1 MFRKISTFLLLAGA
15 LGLVLFLKN
24 ILFEKPT
31 PPRIID
37 RLPTADFI
45 ATANI
50 LDLAKE
56 TNGML
61 QYNKIAVRDFTTYE
75 FLLGQGKMYGLDLKQ
90 NVYLFGNENG
100 NWGAMAK
107 LTDSS
112 KIKGGIERL
121 KKFVKI
127 SDSTFNDQK
136 FFYNLEDKSYLHYG
150 VDYIL
155 FYKGNDF
162 KSVLEH
168 VINAQHMGI
177 HRDWKRFLAQKQ
189 FKNEHLVIYSNW
201 PKLKALG
208 IETAMFA
215 HDSDSSSF
223 KLKSYLKK
231 TKPLYF
237 KEKQDALSYESS
249 EGTQRMIDVHL
260 DVEEFRKNKE
270 DSMYVQL
277 MKLGKRFSFPIAE
290 FIKAW
295 TGDLCFVEG
304 GLQKV
309 KEQYIET
316 VLDEDFNET
325 EVRREKEVLVPTYS
339 ALISMNEYGQL
350 FLNKLMAKGFLRQ
363 DGNGFRF
370 LFSPLL
376 NMSKVGSVYQF
387 YSASTA
393 PKLVPSFNNHV
404 TWTDKGTKYFFSIDS
419 VTQHEI
425 FGSLHIPVMRLF
437 RRNKLI

>member
-61 QYNKIAVRDFTTYE
+61 QKNKIAVRDFTTYE

-90 NVYLFGNENG
+90 NVYLFGNEDG

-107 LTDSS
+107 LSDSS
-112 KIKGGIERL
+112 KIMGGIERL

-127 SDSTFNDQK
+127 SDSSFNDQK
-136 FFYNLEDKSYLHYG
+136 FFFNLEDKSYLHYG
-150 VDYIL
+150 DDYVL
-155 FYKGNDF
+155 FYKGKDF
-162 KSVLEH
+162 RSILEH
-168 VINAQHMGI
+168 VVTAQHLGI
-177 HRDWKRFLAQKQ
+177 HKDWKRFLAQKQ

-201 PKLKALG
+201 SKLKALG

-231 TKPLYF
+231 KNPLYF
-237 KEKQDALSYESS
+237 KQKKDALSYASS

-260 DVEEFRKNKE
+260 DVEEFRENTE

-277 MKLGKRFSFPIAE
+277 LKIGKKYSFPIVE

-316 VLDEDFNET
+316 VLDEDVNET
-325 EVRREKEVLVPTYS
+325 EVRREKDVLVPTYS
-339 ALISMNEYGQL
+339 AMISMNEHGQL
-350 FLNKLMAKGFLRQ
+350 FLNKLMNKGMLRQ
-363 DGNGFRF
+363 DGDGFRF

-376 NMSKVGSVYQF
+376 KMSKNGNVYQF
-387 YSASTA
+387 YSGASV

-419 VTQHEI
+419 VTRHEI

-437 RRNKLI
+437 QRNKLI